1 MKLAFTIDFN
11 RGLEATV
18 IVYQEEQVVTIDFGE
33 EEIQFSYEEFN
44 TLLEI
49 FNHFNRIKSI
59 K

>member
-1 MKLAFTIDFN
+1 MKLTTTIEFN

>member
-1 MKLAFTIDFN
+1 MKLTTTIEFN

-18 IVYQEEQVVTIDFGE
+18 IVYQEEQVITIDFGE